1 MADKELTIFLLDAS
15 VPSTAYKYVFDTLAA
30 KLLKGLKTDYVTVA
44 VFNSKD
50 TVHAVA
56 ETGKFR
62 GIEVLLEFETVSF
75 QGLQK
80 LHQRLNAAAIV
91 NENPDPDCADVVQS
105 VLFAS
110 TLFAPTKKKVFA
122 RNVVLIT
129 STAARVS
136 ETSLANIG
144 SIPRFYADY
153 PVNFHVVVTDE
164 SLPDASSGSVL
175 YKLKNEFAEGQ
186 IFTST
191 TARNVVDLHPPIRK
205 TRPVVAYS
213 GEMRL
218 GSDFDRV
225 INDPEYRCSTDE
237 TCALFRVELYPAA
250 KSDPSA
256 SDTHEY
262 VVDANRDIVRLERRT
277 SNFVWEKNF
286 QGERGGEG
294 ENENEPKSEVS
305 ERKFDKV
312 AVESHS
318 LTPAFKFSNY
328 DLIALDDDLSQAT
341 KLPLFSGLDIFGF
354 MPRAQIPYELLTG
367 EAYYIVPEKLSSEN
381 NTLNFQAFVEAL
393 RTRNSAVLCRLVRK
407 LEKEV
412 EIGAAFPVKIHSHQK
427 YTNCFV
433 FIRLPFKEDEKIGR
447 FPPLNVDD
455 EESYE
460 TKADSEKSAALS
472 SLMDDFVNGQSYDSD
487 ENPSDDEQKSE
498 SEIRNFKVTLK
509 MSDNSK
515 LPLPPKFHNRN
526 RFLRSSPAINR
537 TQAYMRKILLK
548 SLSADNWV
556 DFFESPDFIKDN
568 LKGSE
573 RLTNFFNLQNCM
585 AVNADDDYSGWLV
598 DLRKGSLGQSKR
610 LATELGA
617 DYVQKMEKKKTKT
630 GRNGVNFY
638 QRGNYGADEG
648 TYDEIPDFDF

>member
-15 VPSTAYKYVFDTLAA
+15 VSSTAYKYVFDTLAA

-91 NENPDPDCADVVQS
+91 NETPDPDCADVVQT

-110 TLFAPTKKKVFA
+110 TLFAPTKKK
-122 RNVVLIT
+122 
-129 STAARVS
+129 
-136 ETSLANIG
+136 
-144 SIPRFYADY
+144 
-153 PVNFHVVVTDE
+153 
-164 SLPDASSGSVL
+164 
-175 YKLKNEFAEGQ
+175 
-186 IFTST
+186 
-191 TARNVVDLHPPIRK
+191 
-205 TRPVVAYS
+205 
-213 GEMRL
+213 
-218 GSDFDRV
+218 
-225 INDPEYRCSTDE
+225 YRCSTDE
-237 TCALFRVELYPAA
+237 TCALFQVELYPAA
-250 KSDPSA
+250 KSDTSA
-256 SDTHEY
+256 LDTHEY

-294 ENENEPKSEVS
+294 QNENEPKSEVS

-312 AVESHS
+312 AVELHS

-328 DLIALDDDLSQAT
+328 DLIALDDDLLQAT

-354 MPRAQIPYELLTG
+354 MPCAQIPYELLTG
-367 EAYYIVPEKLSSEN
+367 DAYYIVPEKLSSEN

-393 RTRNSAVLCRLVRK
+393 RTRKLAVLCRLVRK
-407 LEKEV
+407 SEKEV

-447 FPPLNVDD
+447 FPPLNDDD
-455 EESYE
+455 EESFE
-460 TKADSEKSAALS
+460 TKADSEKSATLS
-472 SLMDDFVNGQSYDSD
+472 LLMDDFVNGQLYDSD

-568 LKGSE
+568 LKGLE

-585 AVNADDDYSGWLV
+585 AVNAEDDYSGWLV

-617 DYVQKMEKKKTKT
+617 EYVQKMEKKKTKT